1 MISFKHFTIVEYKPG
16 MGELINYKTQKR
28 RRLGE
33 STGCCS
39 ICCDCEKTNA
49 GQTCQC
55 DPCNCCECDVNEALS
70 FTQRRAKARV
80 MKRIKAKL
88 KMGQRKAKA
97 RTADLP
103 RLKKRAK
110 KQALN
115 TLFKKFSKGKSRA
128 DIAPARRAE
137 IEKRIKKMGSKV
149 DRIAKKLLP
158 QVRSAEKERKRNQ
171 SNANSK

>member
-1 MISFKHFTIVEYKPG
+1 MLSFKHFTIVEYKPG
-16 MGELINYKTQKR
+16 MGELINYQAQKR

-33 STGCCS
+33 SAGCCE
-39 ICCDCEKTNA
+39 ICCDCATVNA
-49 GQTCQC
+49 GQTCNC
-55 DPCNCCECDVNEALS
+55 DPCNCCTCGVNEALS
-70 FTQRRAKARV
+70 FSQRRARGRV

-103 RLKKRAK
+103 KLKKRAK

-128 DIAPARRAE
+128 DVAPARRAE
-137 IEKRIKKMGSKV
+137 IEKRIQKMGSKV

-158 QVRSAEKERKRNQ
+158 QVRSAEKERKR
-171 SNANSK
+171 SANAKK